1 MESAFSLAITDL
13 KKIREKNKAEQNR
26 RLEEVRLKNSRF
38 AEIELELTKLGTA
51 LARCVLNGGE
61 NFVNVKASIQRLQN
75 EKCTI
80 LTDLNLPQNYLDD
93 IFDCANCHDT
103 GYDEKGY
110 KCSCLENLVTSHI
123 DCSSN
128 LTDYMKEQRFENF
141 DFELFAKQPKDNG
154 RDPLAFMK
162 KIYKIGLS
170 FAETFDV
177 THKNL
182 LLTGN
187 AGTGKT
193 YFSSCIANHVLSRG
207 NSVLYQTSFQMF
219 DSLERLKFGRYTDDE
234 AEQLNFLRSSVY
246 NTDLLIIDDLGTEFI
261 SAYSTSVFLD
271 ILNTR
276 ILNGRSIILSTN
288 LNSEELQEV
297 YSNRLTSRLWGNF
310 DIIQFI
316 GKDLR
321 IEQRRKNGEKND

>member
-1 MESAFSLAITDL
+1 MESAFSLAATDL
-13 KKIREKNKAEQNR
+13 KNIREKNKREQTR
-26 RLEEVRLKNSRF
+26 RLEEIRLKNARF
-38 AEIELELTKLGTA
+38 AEIELELSKLGTA

-61 NFVNVKASIQRLQN
+61 NFESVKASIQRLQN
-75 EKCTI
+75 EKSTI
-80 LTDLNLPQNYLDD
+80 LSDLNLSSDYLDD
-93 IFDCANCHDT
+93 IYDCTNCHDT
-103 GYDEKGY
+103 GYDEKGH
-110 KCSCLENLVTSHI
+110 KCSCLENLIASHMG
-123 DCSSN
+123 CSSN

-141 DFELFAKQPKDNG
+141 DFGLFANQPKDKG
-154 RDPLAFMK
+154 RDPLAFIK
-162 KIYKIGLS
+162 KIHEIGLR

-193 YFSSCIANHVLSRG
+193 YFSSCIANYALSRG
-207 NSVLYQTSFQMF
+207 KSVLYQTSFQMF
-219 DSLERLKFGRYTDDE
+219 DSLERLKFGRFTDDE
-234 AEQLNFLRSSVY
+234 AEQLNFLHYSIY

-276 ILNGRSIILSTN
+276 ILNGRSTILSTN

-321 IEQRRKNGEKND
+321 IEQRKRNGEKK

>member
-13 KKIREKNKAEQNR
+13 KKIREKNKGEQNR
-26 RLEEVRLKNSRF
+26 RLEEVRLKNPRF
-38 AEIELELTKLGTA
+38 REIELELNKFGTA

-61 NFVNVKASIQRLQN
+61 NFENVKESIQKLQK
-75 EKCTI
+75 EKSVI
-80 LTDLNLPQNYLDD
+80 LTDLNLPASYLDD
-93 IFDCANCHDT
+93 IYDCDNCRDT
-103 GYDEKGY
+103 GYDENGY
-110 KCSCLENLVTSHI
+110 KCSCLENLVASHI
-123 DCSSN
+123 GCASN

-141 DFELFAKQPKDNG
+141 NFKLFAQQPKDKG

-162 KIYKIGLS
+162 QIYKIGVN
-170 FAETFDV
+170 FAETFDT

-207 NSVLYQTSFQMF
+207 KSVLYQTSFQMF
-219 DSLERLKFGRYTDDE
+219 DSLERLKFGKYTDNE
-234 AEQLNFLRSSVY
+234 TEQLNFLHHSVY

-261 SAYSTSVFLD
+261 SAYSTTVFLD

-276 ILNGRSIILSTN
+276 VLNGRSTILSTN
-288 LNSEELQEV
+288 LNSEELSEV

-321 IEQRRKNGEKND
+321 IEQRKKSGEKNG